1 MLGNVM
7 ETGKLGTE
15 CKRKDLPP
23 STISRIVVYGL
34 DLALQHYQTQTM
46 DRRGLF
52 VEKSSHEF
60 LISYK

>member
-15 CKRKDLPP
+15 CKRKDMPP
-23 STISRIVVYGL
+23 STISRMVVYGL
-34 DLALQHYQTQTM
+34 DLALQHYQTM
-46 DRRGLF
+46 ARRGLF